1 MSSIFRDVFR
11 EVLWFLASFVL
22 KITDY
27 IYGIILSFFGLNLG
41 DFGFIWNFYAIVLT
55 VTGLFITFRIGVII
69 FRSFWDDSTMQKIGG
84 TELINRVLAVGLVL
98 SLVPVIMPMM
108 SELASSSAT
117 ILPTIISNNAEVVPS
132 DIIIESGMANF
143 SGSLSE
149 SMSIDLE
156 EDEHAIDV
164 ITTDTINE
172 KNLQGEY
179 KYIPNTSNIFL
190 MVILGGFSAYVFVF
204 IAIQIVQRMVGL
216 LMKIAIAPYALS
228 GIIDPNDNS
237 PSLWFRLCMSDFLT
251 SYFQM
256 TTIWI
261 AMLFATNLPTSFG
274 GVAKG
279 IAFIGSIFAIMVSPS
294 GIAQL
299 LGNDTGAQAGMQ
311 MMQSAMMLGQAAGA
325 GTRLAVGG
333 GRAAYNIA
341 SNVGGA
347 TKTGAAVA
355 TYGTGRLLGGRSL
368 NPANASGGT
377 FRVGSYSY
385 KTNGESGNTNIGGD
399 SYISEPSTSYQS
411 TRQSE
416 TSSFPGTKPV
426 SSYVNDRGILEYGDG
441 KTVRENTPV
450 GRIQPRSR
458 TGAMAQ
464 TFARHMYQRSAQRVF
479 NSRAQRQDIKRNTSV
494 GRKFEGVKESRKDY
508 KQHVIQAKDR
518 KVKDRENNDI

>member
-108 SELASSSAT
+108 SDLASSSAT

-149 SMSIDLE
+149 SVSIDLE

-216 LMKIAIAPYALS
+216 LMKIAIAPYA
-228 GIIDPNDNS
+228 
-237 PSLWFRLCMSDFLT
+237 
-251 SYFQM
+251 
-256 TTIWI
+256 
-261 AMLFATNLPTSFG
+261 
-274 GVAKG
+274 
-279 IAFIGSIFAIMVSPS
+279 
-294 GIAQL
+294 
-299 LGNDTGAQAGMQ
+299 
-311 MMQSAMMLGQAAGA
+311 
-325 GTRLAVGG
+325 
-333 GRAAYNIA
+333 
-341 SNVGGA
+341 
-347 TKTGAAVA
+347 
-355 TYGTGRLLGGRSL
+355 
-368 NPANASGGT
+368 
-377 FRVGSYSY
+377 
-385 KTNGESGNTNIGGD
+385 
-399 SYISEPSTSYQS
+399 
-411 TRQSE
+411 
-416 TSSFPGTKPV
+416 
-426 SSYVNDRGILEYGDG
+426 
-441 KTVRENTPV
+441 
-450 GRIQPRSR
+450 
-458 TGAMAQ
+458 
-464 TFARHMYQRSAQRVF
+464 
-479 NSRAQRQDIKRNTSV
+479 
-494 GRKFEGVKESRKDY
+494 
-508 KQHVIQAKDR
+508 
-518 KVKDRENNDI
+518 